1 MIMASI
7 GKIARRTFL
16 IGAAAIGGGLA
27 VGYYFYARPKGN
39 PLEKLVA
46 DGEATLNPYVMI
58 GSNGKVTIIAP
69 RAEMGQG
76 IHTTLA
82 ALVAEEL
89 EVSLDQVDVIHGPA
103 SGAYY
108 NSGLAGD
115 AVPFPAFDRGTVAQ
129 TMRAIMGGA
138 VKAVSL
144 QVTGGSSS
152 TIDAFEKMR
161 LSGAVAREMLKAAA
175 AAKLGVSAQT
185 LTAENGA
192 ILDPASGKKLSYGEL
207 SLDAAKLTPPSDVKL
222 KDRKDWKLLGKS
234 QRRVDMRAKV
244 TGAPIFGVDVS
255 LPDMVFGTVKMNPN
269 LTGRMKS
276 FDAAE
281 ALKIPG
287 VIKVFEI
294 DCQSGHGV
302 GVIAK
307 NTWAAFRAADAVK
320 VEWDKSAYPQDSAA
334 MFDVLKN
341 VLKPGSGTSLRILGD
356 VDTAFA
362 DAPADRVIEAEY
374 QVPFLAHATM
384 EPMNATAQFK
394 EGKLTLWSP
403 NQAPTVTRYVCAG
416 IAGIE
421 QDDVTVH
428 TPMMGGGFGRRGESD
443 FSIYAT
449 LIAMQA
455 EGKPVKVTWSRE
467 EDMTHDT
474 YRPAAMARF
483 KARLSHEGLPIAL
496 DGMIATPSVMASI
509 VARTMPS
516 MAGIP
521 LGADK
526 AITDGAF
533 NQPCDIADFRMS
545 GIDAPLSV
553 PVGFWRSV
561 GNSHNGFFMESFMDE
576 AALTGKMDPVAMR
589 LKLMQPWPAAV
600 KVVEKVAEMSDW
612 GKSEPGKAKGF
623 AFTLAFGGWVA
634 QVIEIADTPNGL
646 KLEKIWVAADV
657 GLAIDPDN
665 LKAQIMS
672 GLVYGLSAAMNEEI
686 TFAGGIVEQSNF
698 HDFDAM
704 RIWQCPQMQIEILE
718 NAEEMGGAG
727 EISTPGAA
735 PALANAIFAL
745 TGKRIRTLPL
755 SREVKFA

>member
-1 MIMASI
+1 MASL
-7 GKIARRTFL
+7 GKITRRTFL
-16 IGAAAIGGGLA
+16 IGAAAIGGSMA

-39 PLEKLVA
+39 PLENLVA

-58 GSNGKVTIIAP
+58 GADGKVTLIAP

-89 EVSLDQVDVIHGPA
+89 EVSLDRVDVQHGPA

-161 LSGAVAREMLKAAA
+161 LAGAAAREMLKAAA
-175 AAKLGVSAQT
+175 AAKLNVPAQT
-185 LTAENGA
+185 LTAANGE
-192 ILDPASGKKLSYGEL
+192 ILDPASGKKLTYGEL
-207 SLDAAKLTPPSDVKL
+207 TLEAAKLTPPSEIKL
-222 KDRKDWKLLGKS
+222 KDRKDWRLLGKS
-234 QRRVDMRAKV
+234 QPRTDMRAKV
-244 TGAPIFGVDVS
+244 TGAPIFGVDVI

-302 GVIAK
+302 AVIAK
-307 NTWAAFRAADAVK
+307 NTWSAFQAANAVK
-320 VEWDKSAYPQDSAA
+320 VEWDKAAYPQDSAA
-334 MFDVLKN
+334 MFDLLKS
-341 VLKPGSGTSLRILGD
+341 VMKPGSGTSLRTLGD

-362 DAPADRVIEAEY
+362 DAPADRVVEAEY

-394 EGKLTLWSP
+394 DGRLTLWSP
-403 NQAPTVTRYVCAG
+403 NQAPTITRYVCAG

-421 QDDVTVH
+421 QDNVTVH
-428 TPMMGGGFGRRGESD
+428 TPMMGGGFGRRGEAD

-455 EGKPVKVTWSRE
+455 DGKPVKVIWSRE

-474 YRPAAMARF
+474 YRPAATARF
-483 KARLSHEGLPIAL
+483 KARLSNEGLPTVL

-516 MAGIP
+516 MAGMP

-533 NQPCDIADFRMS
+533 NQPYDIADLRMS
-545 GIDAPLSV
+545 GIDAPLPV

-576 AALTGKMDPVAMR
+576 AAQVGKLDPVAMR

-600 KVVEKVAEMSDW
+600 KAVEKVAEMSGW
-612 GKSEPGKAKGF
+612 GKIEPGKAKGF

-634 QVIEIADTPNGL
+634 QVIEIADTPNGI
-646 KLEKIWVAADV
+646 KLEKVWVAADV
-657 GLAIDPDN
+657 GMAIDPDN

-686 TFAGGIVEQSNF
+686 TFAGGVVEQSNF

-704 RIWQCPQMQIEILE
+704 RMWQCPQMEIELLE

>member
-1 MIMASI
+1 M
-7 GKIARRTFL
+7 K
-16 IGAAAIGGGLA
+16 AI
-27 VGYYFYARPKGN
+27 
-39 PLEKLVA
+39 
-46 DGEATLNPYVMI
+46 
-58 GSNGKVTIIAP
+58 
-69 RAEMGQG
+69 
-76 IHTTLA
+76 
-82 ALVAEEL
+82 
-89 EVSLDQVDVIHGPA
+89 
-103 SGAYY
+103 
-108 NSGLAGD
+108 
-115 AVPFPAFDRGTVAQ
+115 
-129 TMRAIMGGA
+129 
-138 VKAVSL
+138 SL

-152 TIDAFEKMR
+152 TVDAYEKMR
-161 LSGAVAREMLKAAA
+161 LAGAAAREMLKEAAA
-175 AAKLGVSAQT
+175 ARLGVAAGT
-185 LTAENGA
+185 LKAENGR
-192 ILDPASGKKLSYGEL
+192 ILDPASGKSLTYGEL
-207 SLDAAKLTPPSDVKL
+207 ALDAAKLTPPSEIKL

-234 QRRVDMRAKV
+234 QKRVDMRAKV

-269 LTGRMKS
+269 LGGRMKS

-287 VIKVFEI
+287 VIKIIEI

-307 NTWAAFRAADAVK
+307 NTWAAFKAADAVK
-320 VEWDKSAYPQDSAA
+320 VEWLKGDYVQTSAA
-334 MFDVLKN
+334 MFDVLKAA
-341 VLKPGSGTSLRILGD
+341 LQPGAGTSLRTLGN

-362 DAPADRVIEAEY
+362 DAPADRVVEAEY

-384 EPMNATAQFK
+384 EPMNATAQFAD
-394 EGKLTLWSP
+394 GRLTLWSP

-421 QDDVTVH
+421 QENVTVH
-428 TPMMGGGFGRRGESD
+428 TTMMGGGFGRRGEAD

-455 EGKPVKVTWSRE
+455 DGKPVKVIWTRE

-483 KARLSHEGLPIAL
+483 KARLSKDGLPVAL
-496 DGMIATPSVMASI
+496 DGMIATPSIMASI
-509 VARTMPS
+509 VGRTMPS
-516 MAGIP
+516 MKSMP
-521 LGADK
+521 LGPDK

-533 NQPCDIADFRMS
+533 NQPYDIADFRMS
-545 GIDAPLSV
+545 GIDAQLPV

-576 AALTGKMDPVAMR
+576 AALAGEVDPLAMR

-600 KVVEKVAEMSDW
+600 KAVEKVAEMSGW

-634 QVIEIADTPNGL
+634 QVIEIADTPAGI
-646 KLEKIWVAADV
+646 KLENIWVAADV
-657 GLAIDPDN
+657 GIAIDPDN

-686 TFAGGIVEQSNF
+686 TFADGIVEQSNF

-704 RIWQCPQMQIEILE
+704 RIWQCPQMHIEILE

>member
-1 MIMASI
+1 MASVA
-7 GKIARRTFL
+7 KIARRTFL
-16 IGAAAIGGGLA
+16 IGAAAIGGGMA

-39 PLEKLVA
+39 PLETLVK
-46 DGEATLNPYVMI
+46 GEWTTFNPYVMI
-58 GSNGKVTIIAP
+58 EASGKIILIAP

-89 EVSLDQVDVIHGPA
+89 EVALDQVEVQHGPA

-115 AVPFPAFDRGTVAQ
+115 AAPFPAFDRSTMAQ

-138 VKAVSL
+138 VKAISL

-161 LSGAVAREMLKAAA
+161 LAGAAAREMLKAAA
-175 AAKLGVSAQT
+175 AARLGVAVET
-185 LTAENGA
+185 LQAENGEVF
-192 ILDPASGKKLSYGEL
+192 DPASGTKISYGDL
-207 SLDAAKLTPPSDVKL
+207 ALDAAKLTPPSDIKL

-234 QRRVDMRAKV
+234 QKRVDMRAKV

-255 LPDMVFGTVKMNPN
+255 LPDMLFGTVKMNPN
-269 LTGRMKS
+269 LTGRMES
-276 FDAAE
+276 YDAAE

-287 VIKVFEI
+287 VVKIFEI
-294 DCQSGHGV
+294 NCQSGHGV

-307 NTWAAFRAADAVK
+307 NSWAAFKAANAVK
-320 VEWDKSAYPQDSAA
+320 VQWDKAPYPQSSAG
-334 MFDVLKN
+334 MFTLLKDT
-341 VLKPGSGTSLRILGD
+341 LKPGAGSSLRTIGD

-362 DAPADRVIEAEY
+362 DAPADRVVEAEY

-394 EGKLTLWSP
+394 DGKLTLWSP
-403 NQAPTVTRYVCAG
+403 NQGPTVVRYVCAG

-421 QDDVTVH
+421 QDNVTVH
-428 TPMMGGGFGRRGESD
+428 TPVMGGGFGRRGELD

-449 LIAMQA
+449 LAAMQA
-455 EGKPVKVTWSRE
+455 DGKPVKVIWTRE
-467 EDMTHDT
+467 EDMTHDM
-474 YRPAAMARF
+474 YRPAAVARF
-483 KARLSHEGLPIAL
+483 KARVNGDGLPVAL
-496 DGMIATPSVMASI
+496 DGRIAVPSIMRSI
-509 VARTMPS
+509 VKRSLPKMDG
-516 MAGIP
+516 MP
-521 LGADK
+521 LGPDK
-526 AITDGAF
+526 GLTDGAF
-533 NQPCDIADFRMS
+533 NQPYDIADFRMD
-545 GIDAPLSV
+545 GIDAELPV

-561 GNSHNGFFMESFMDE
+561 GNSHNGFFHECFMDE
-576 AALTGKMDPVAMR
+576 VAAAGKLDPVAMR

-600 KVVEKVAEMSDW
+600 KAVEKVAEMSGW
-612 GKSEPGKAKGF
+612 GKTEPGKAKGF

-634 QVIEIADTPNGL
+634 QVIEIADTPEGI

-657 GLAIDPDN
+657 GIALDPDN

-686 TFAGGIVEQSNF
+686 TFADGIVEQSNF

-704 RIWQCPQMQIEILE
+704 RIWQCPQMHIEILE

>member
-1 MIMASI
+1 MASL

-16 IGAAAIGGGLA
+16 IGAAVIGGGLA

-46 DGEATLNPYVMI
+46 GDWTTFNPYVMI
-58 GSNGKVTIIAP
+58 EASGKIILIAP

-89 EVSLDQVDVIHGPA
+89 EVSLDQVEVQHGPA

-115 AVPFPAFDRGTVAQ
+115 AAPFAAFDRSAVAQ
-129 TMRAIMGGA
+129 TMRAVMGGA
-138 VKAVSL
+138 VKAISL

-152 TIDAFEKMR
+152 TIDGFEKMR
-161 LSGAVAREMLKAAA
+161 LAGAAAREMLKAAA
-175 AAKLGVSAQT
+175 AARLNVAQDS
-185 LTAENGA
+185 LKAENGK
-192 ILDPASGKKLSYGEL
+192 ITDPASGKSLAYGEL
-207 SLDAAKLTPPSDVKL
+207 ALDAAKLTPPSEVKL

-234 QRRVDMRAKV
+234 QKRVDMRAKI
-244 TGAPIFGVDVS
+244 TGAPVFGVDVS
-255 LPDMVFGTVKMNPN
+255 LPDMLFGTVKMNPN

-302 GVIAK
+302 GIIAK
-307 NTWAAFRAADAVK
+307 DTWAAFKAADAVK
-320 VEWDKSAYPQDSAA
+320 AEWEKAPYPQSSAD
-334 MFDVLKN
+334 MFAVLN
-341 VLKPGSGTSLRILGD
+341 DALKPGAGSSLRTLGD

-362 DAPADRVIEAEY
+362 DAPADRVVEAEY

-384 EPMNATAQFK
+384 EPMNATAQFAD
-394 EGKLTLWSP
+394 GKLTLWSP
-403 NQAPTVTRYVCAG
+403 NQAPTAIRYVCAG

-421 QDDVTVH
+421 QDMATVH
-428 TPMMGGGFGRRGESD
+428 TPMMGGGFGRRGEAD

-455 EGKPVKVTWSRE
+455 DGKPVKVIWSRE

-474 YRPAAMARF
+474 YRPAAVARF
-483 KARLSHEGLPIAL
+483 KARVNGDGIPVAMDGRIAV
-496 DGMIATPSVMASI
+496 PSIMRSI
-509 VARTMPS
+509 VKRSLPAMNG
-516 MAGIP
+516 MP
-521 LGADK
+521 LGPDK
-526 AITDGAF
+526 GLTDGAF
-533 NQPCDIADFRMS
+533 NQPYEIADFRMD
-545 GIDAPLSV
+545 GIDVELPV
-553 PVGFWRSV
+553 PVGLWRSV
-561 GNSHNGFFMESFMDE
+561 GNSHNGFFHESFMDE
-576 AALTGKMDPVAMR
+576 VAAAGKLDPVAMR
-589 LKLMQPWPAAV
+589 LKLMQPWPEAV
-600 KVVEKVAEMSDW
+600 KAVERVAEMSNW
-612 GKSEPGKAKGF
+612 GKPAQGRAQGF

-634 QVIEIADTPNGL
+634 QVMEITDTPNGV
-646 KLEKIWVAADV
+646 KLEKLYLAADV
-657 GLAIDPDN
+657 GTALDPDN

-672 GLVYGLSAAMNEEI
+672 GAVYGLSAAMNGGI
-686 TFAGGIVEQSNF
+686 TFADGVVEQSNF
-698 HDFDAM
+698 HDQDAM
-704 RIWQCPQMQIEILE
+704 RIWQCPKMQIEILE
-718 NAEEMGGAG
+718 NAEEMSGAG

-755 SREVKFA
+755 SKEVKFA